1 MKNNDAPQVP
11 LPENATEA
19 SRIRYQVAYELAL
32 LCPPLL
38 GKECVLTGSSSRGLA
53 DEASDIEQVFYV
65 DKLPSVQEREQWLNE
80 VGVADL
86 HSETEPIADCS
97 IWATFRFQDIWI
109 EAGWQTIEA
118 HEKNL
123 QHILAGSVI
132 DHHHL
137 KLAEIISH
145 AVPLRSR
152 GLLAQWQKELSHY
165 PDTLPASIIADA
177 TDLWTFP
184 PIVEARWALIRRSEF
199 LGLCERLVR
208 DINNCLRILFGLN
221 RQWEPEWKWVRPA
234 TSSLT
239 IKPER
244 LVERINEVFTTA
256 QPELRVLTC
265 LRLIYETLLLVSPAY
280 DVTRALRTIEASLR
294 SHEKIV

>member
-1 MKNNDAPQVP
+1 MQNNDPHFP
-11 LPENATEA
+11 LLENATEA
-19 SRIRYQVAYELAL
+19 SRIRYQVAYELAQ
-32 LCPPLL
+32 LCLPLL

-65 DKLPSVQEREQWLNE
+65 DKLPSLQERERWLNE

-86 HSETEPIADCS
+86 HSETEPIADGS
-97 IWATFRFQDIWI
+97 IWATFRFHDIWI

-123 QHILAGSVI
+123 QYILAGNVI

-137 KLAEIISH
+137 KLAEIITH
-145 AVPLRSR
+145 ALPLRSQ
-152 GLLAQWQKELSHY
+152 GLLAQWQQKLSHY

-177 TDLWTFP
+177 TELWTFP
-184 PIVEARWALIRRSEF
+184 PIVEARWALIRRGEF
-199 LGLCERLVR
+199 LGLFERLVR
-208 DINNCLRILFGLN
+208 DVHNCLRMLFALN
-221 RQWEPEWKWVRPA
+221 RQWEPEWKWLRSA

-256 QPELRVLTC
+256 QPEMCVLTC
-265 LRLIYETLLLVSPAY
+265 LRLISETLLLASPAY
-280 DVTRALRTIEASLR
+280 DVMRALRTIEASLR
-294 SHEKIV
+294 SQEKVV